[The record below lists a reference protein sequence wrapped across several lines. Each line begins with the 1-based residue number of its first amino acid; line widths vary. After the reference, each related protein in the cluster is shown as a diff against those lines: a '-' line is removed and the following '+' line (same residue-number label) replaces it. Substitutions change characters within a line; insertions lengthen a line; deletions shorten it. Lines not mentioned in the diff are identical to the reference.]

1 MLCYGLM
8 SLWIFT
14 FQQLLVITY
23 ILEDSNITL
32 SKSDIRWPLREYGL
46 LALSNVF

>member
-23 ILEDSNITL
+23 ILEDSNITFRY
-32 SKSDIRWPLREYGL
+32 KM
-46 LALSNVF
+46 AAA